1 MIIRIQF
8 PDNHE
13 ETFYDATNAA
23 KAMGVTTATVIS
35 AAKNGKKK
43 LIRRRDKAE
52 FQIECLFFPRIKIW
66 DGKEEYSFSSL
77 KLAEEFFD
85 LPKILSSKVRF
96 DQNLVVDMQGMRFL
110 KITEHNGKPFARQEE
125 KNTQGKFQRSHKGPK
140 VYYQKAVP
148 YKKLTPEQKF
158 AKNGGKLHFS
168 EIH

>member
-1 MIIRIQF
+1 MIIKIQF

-23 KAMGVTTATVIS
+23 KAMRVTTPTVIS
-35 AAKNGKKK
+35 ATKNGKKK
-43 LIRRRDKAE
+43 LIRRRDKNE
-52 FQIECLFFPRIKIW
+52 FKIECLFFPRIKIW

-85 LPKILSSKVRF
+85 LPKILFSKVRF
-96 DQNLVVDMQGMRFL
+96 THNLVVDMQGMRFL
-110 KITEHNGKPFARQEE
+110 KITEHNGKPFSRQEE
-125 KNTQGKFQRSHKGPK
+125 KNTRAKFQRTHKGPR

-148 YKKLTPEQKF
+148 YKKLTTEQKF
-158 AKNGGKLHFS
+158 IENGGKLDFS